1 MVFGLGVGKID
12 LKLEKTVFNPGET
25 IQGEVKLKVNK
36 QIKAKGVKVVLNAT
50 RQTSSYSNGRRTSN
64 TQTLYNFE
72 QEMDVERDYNPS
84 EGEKIYKF
92 QLQVPT
98 GIGKKPEIGNEALGQ
113 IVNVASMLSG
123 SSSQIKW
130 VLTAKLDIPMGFD
143 VAKTVQ
149 ISVSENK

>member
-1 MVFGLGVGKID
+1 
-12 LKLEKTVFNPGET
+12 
-25 IQGEVKLKVNK
+25 
-36 QIKAKGVKVVLNAT
+36 
-50 RQTSSYSNGRRTSN
+50 
-64 TQTLYNFE
+64 
-72 QEMDVERDYNPS
+72 MDVERDYDPS
-84 EGEKIYKF
+84 EGEKTYKF

-98 GIGKKPEIGNEALGQ
+98 GIGNKLGNEALGQ
-113 IVNVASMLSG
+113 LVNVASMLSG